1 MSILDWFTSWAIRQS
16 LGTKRGA
23 QLESNPVFQAAAA
36 AVIPHLVH
44 QAGGDKLVAAVN
56 QVSQVVQLIQ
66 AGAQAQAGQTLGD
79 GFVVPGV
86 SFQPSPPVQA
96 APPAQPSPPVQVKP
110 LK

>member
-66 AGAQAQAGQTLGD
+66 AGAALQAQAGQTLGD

-96 APPAQPSPPVQVKP
+96 APPVQVKP

>member
-1 MSILDWFTSWAIRQS
+1 MDFFSWITSWAVRQS

-79 GFVVPGV
+79 GFIVPNV
-86 SFQPSPPVQA
+86 SFQASA
-96 APPAQPSPPVQVKP
+96 PVQVGP